1 MKISVERMIV
11 WVVVFFSLIVAISAT
26 MSFSDVTPLEET
38 VVTLLVM
45 LASSFF
51 VHSFIRYE

>member
-38 VVTLLVM
+38 VVTLLAM